1 MKKSFRHLFRTW
13 PFLLSALVY
22 STLVLHAAVD
32 RRSTNS
38 GDGATAKTVRSLATP
53 PDEPMVVLSATSL
66 NFGPQP
72 QASTSK
78 PQIVELANTGDGPLT
93 IASISITGLNATD
106 FAETHNCPVSPV
118 AVEPHSKC
126 AISVV
131 FKPMTTT
138 ALTATLAIADNASGS
153 PQTVTLA
160 GQGTPAVPTAVVT
173 PSLLNFGN
181 RAVGTSSEVNTVT
194 LANTGSATL
203 NVASITITGSY
214 SAEFRIVTSKTTC
227 PVTGGQVSPNNRC
240 EIAVVFSPVS
250 IGNKSAQLTISDDA
264 AGSPQTVALAGSAP

>member
-1 MKKSFRHLFRTW
+1 
-13 PFLLSALVY
+13 
-22 STLVLHAAVD
+22 
-32 RRSTNS
+32 
-38 GDGATAKTVRSLATP
+38 
-53 PDEPMVVLSATSL
+53 
-66 NFGPQP
+66 
-72 QASTSK
+72 
-78 PQIVELANTGDGPLT
+78 
-93 IASISITGLNATD
+93 
-106 FAETHNCPVSPV
+106 
-118 AVEPHSKC
+118 
-126 AISVV
+126 
-131 FKPMTTT
+131 
-138 ALTATLAIADNASGS
+138 
-153 PQTVTLA
+153 
-160 GQGTPAVPTAVVT
+160 VT